1 VKLWVAV
8 ACFALGASLVRLAAT
23 QTGFLRKL
31 GAAVFLPAS
40 LGWAGAIA
48 LIVAVALAWAMLATW
63 NEATGRLSAA

>member
-1 VKLWVAV
+1 
-8 ACFALGASLVRLAAT
+8 VRLAAT
-23 QTGFLRKL
+23 QTGLLRKL

-40 LGWAGAIA
+40 LGWAGAIV